1 MGDRLGMKKAII
13 ISCFDWYEKRI
24 EPLVQI
30 LSPEYQVRVL
40 LSDFDHI
47 KKETIEKK
55 YKSCTY
61 IHVLPYKRNISVTRI
76 LSHIQFGQKVKGYL
90 KEYRPDVI
98 YVLLP
103 PNNVAA
109 QCLKYKQRNEKSKMV
124 VDVID
129 LWPESMPLGNFNR
142 TFLAN
147 IWRKWRD
154 DSIKGAD
161 LVITECDLYQEKLK
175 DVLKDKP
182 VVTNYIFKDNTV
194 EVLKNIKDGKFIN
207 KKVVLGYVGSINNI
221 LDIELVGKILCALK
235 AAGIFVECKVIG
247 DGDHR
252 EQFLR
257 MLEGSASVEYY
268 GQIFEEKEKYKILS
282 ECDYGLNIMKSTVS
296 VGLSIKSVDYFSYGI
311 PIINNV
317 RGDTWKLVEQN
328 GLGINVTDDLNA
340 LVEELCTKKINT
352 QDIIDCFQSLFTRDA
367 YISNTKQAL
376 LRCGL

>member
-30 LSPEYQVRVL
+30 LSSEYQVRVL

-47 KKETIEKK
+47 KKETMQKK

-76 LSHIQFGQKVKGYL
+76 LSHIQFGQRVKGYL

-109 QCLKYKQRNEKSKMV
+109 RCLKYKQRNEKSKLV
-124 VDVID
+124 VDIID
-129 LWPESMPLGNFNR
+129 LWPESMPLGSFNR

-235 AAGIFVECKVIG
+235 DAGIFVECKVIG

-252 EQFLR
+252 EQFLK
-257 MLEGSASVEYY
+257 MLERSASVEYY
-268 GQIFEEKEKYKILS
+268 GQIFDEKEKYKILS

-317 RGDTWKLVEQN
+317 KGDTWKLVEQN

-340 LVEELCTKKINT
+340 LVGELCTKKINT

-367 YISNTKQAL
+367 YMSNTKQAL